1 MRFKMASKERGT
13 RYGKTMSEIFELRSH
28 KNKKKEEIE
37 KTLTKM
43 KTGFKKKNSVKM

>member
-28 KNKKKEEIE
+28 KNKKKKL

-43 KTGFKKKNSVKM
+43 KTGFKKKTV